1 MLPVFVSMRC
11 CEHHQRCPTQDFAPG
26 CERLCTTRT
35 GGAQSLGAFADIGPN
50 RRNEKSNII
59 CVYINNIYI
68 IYIYIIYNYIYL
80 FFNRRCGKSNVS
92 T

>member
-35 GGAQSLGAFADIGPN
+35 GGAQSLGAFAD
-50 RRNEKSNII
+50 RSNFVAMKKQHNL
-59 CVYINNIYI
+59 CVY
-68 IYIYIIYNYIYL
+68 
-80 FFNRRCGKSNVS
+80 K
-92 T
+92 